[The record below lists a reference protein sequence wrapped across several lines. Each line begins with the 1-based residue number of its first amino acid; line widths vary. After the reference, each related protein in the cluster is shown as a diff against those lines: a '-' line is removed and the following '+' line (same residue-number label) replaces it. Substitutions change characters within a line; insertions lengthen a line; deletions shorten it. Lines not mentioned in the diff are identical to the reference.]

1 MTPPRGPGNP
11 APTPG
16 GGPGIDYTPD
26 PTYTGPDSFT
36 YTISDGNG
44 GTDTA
49 TGLIDVGNVNDA
61 PDALDDAATVAE
73 DSTAHP
79 IAVLANDPFAPDAGE
94 TLSVT
99 AASDPDH
106 GSTAITGGGTGID
119 YTPDPTYTGP
129 DSFTYTISDG
139 NGGIDTAT
147 VLIDVGN
154 VNDPP
159 DALDDAATVDEDSTG

>member
-49 TGLIDVGNVNDA
+49 TVLIDVGNVNDA
-61 PDALDDAATVAE
+61 PVALDDAATVDE
-73 DSTAHP
+73 DSTANP
-79 IAVLANDPFAPDAGE
+79 IDPLANDTDPELDP
-94 TLSVT
+94 LQIT
-99 AASDPDH
+99 AVSDPAN
-106 GSTAITGGGTGID
+106 GTTAITGGGTGID
-119 YTPDPTYTGP
+119 YTPDANYTGADP
-129 DSFTYTISDG
+129 FTSTI
-139 NGGIDTAT
+139 
-147 VLIDVGN
+147 
-154 VNDPP
+154 
-159 DALDDAATVDEDSTG
+159 